1 MEVFIMLLMI
11 DFCIGL
17 PNVPLALEHLPQPTL
32 VVLPREGWEDNGEVK
47 HLKNGEI
54 ETINELVESKL
65 VFGLTVFFRKYFE
78 TSPDYHYW
86 KILNRSVH
94 CPHYGVCLDRA
105 GSLKDMALPCSQSY
119 VDMMAARYKGM
130 VVPMPRPIVTQHTVM
145 YTTKHNPL
153 AGAISAVV
161 LDLRESGILR
171 KWWTQLTTA
180 GASKAGEGAGA
191 GDGGGEPQPMT
202 LSHLQGAFLLLALAP
217 RPPPHVCRRRAGA
230 WVGSGPV
237 TWGRGLAGTGAGV
250 EEEAGARGGGAEE
263 RGDGGEAGW
272 EDVWEDTEAGEGG
285 EAVRRREMSVA
296 EERRD
301 GEEEEWRGVSK
312 AQHGGRRGRGRRSG
326 EEGTEQEQARRGGK
340 W

>member
-11 DFCIGL
+11 DFSIGL
-17 PNVPLALEHLPQPTL
+17 PNVPLALNHLPQPTL
-32 VVLPREGWEDNGEVK
+32 VVLPREGWEDNVEVK
-47 HLKNGEI
+47 HLKNSEI

-119 VDMMAARYKGM
+119 VDMMAARYKGI

-145 YTTKHNPL
+145 FTTKHNLL

-171 KWWTQLTTA
+171 KWWTQLTTG
-180 GASKAGEGAGA
+180 GASKAGEGASAGAGAAA
-191 GDGGGEPQPMT
+191 GDGGDEPQPMT
-202 LSHLQGAFLLLALAP
+202 LSHLQGAFLLLALGAAAAALVCAAECVMHRP
-217 RPPPHVCRRRAGA
+217 RPRRHAPARKA
-230 WVGSGPV
+230 
-237 TWGRGLAGTGAGV
+237 LALYEHRTLCALN
-250 EEEAGARGGGAEE
+250 
-263 RGDGGEAGW
+263 
-272 EDVWEDTEAGEGG
+272 
-285 EAVRRREMSVA
+285 RR
-296 EERRD
+296 
-301 GEEEEWRGVSK
+301 
-312 AQHGGRRGRGRRSG
+312 
-326 EEGTEQEQARRGGK
+326 
-340 W
+340 